1 MSTLQTTNLKH
12 PDAAGNQIT
21 FTSGGDVN
29 FDNGAV
35 YLDSTNN
42 RLGIGTT
49 SPSGSLVVSNSGAAG
64 LEFFPATFE
73 IQAYNRSTSSYGLAR
88 YNAAGH
94 QFAVSGIEK
103 ARIDTSGRLLV
114 GESSSVGPNN
124 NLQLVGTTNDEAT
137 ITCWRSSSDAGSGG
151 LNFIK
156 TRGSV
161 SSPTVASNGD
171 SLGIIRWHAY
181 DGSTWD
187 GRAAQIEAEVD
198 GGVSSGDT
206 PGRLVFS
213 TCADGASSP
222 TEQLRI
228 TNGGFIKG
236 SSAKGLQLNGYYV
249 SLDNTWRDLD
259 DWSTVA
265 NKAGGGSILA
275 LTSNHTG
282 TSSGKISLTHH
293 YIRYNGGIGHTI
305 NVKTQFTVELRT
317 DSGKLQAKGFD
328 SGTGLSTQGYITLIY
343 SDSRQHIDN

>member
-1 MSTLQTTNLKH
+1 MSTLQTTFLKH

-42 RLGIGTT
+42 RLGVGTT
-49 SPSGSLVVSNSGAAG
+49 SPSGALVVSNSGAAG

-94 QFAVSGIEK
+94 QFAVSGIET

-114 GESSSVGPNN
+114 GANSAATSGSLAQYAKLVLRGDTTGSSS
-124 NLQLVGTTNDEAT
+124 A
-137 ITCWRSSSDAGSGG
+137 
-151 LNFIK
+151 
-156 TRGSV
+156 
-161 SSPTVASNGD
+161 
-171 SLGIIRWHAY
+171 GIINLARGAGAASMTSGFSAGNITFSDNAGLEFGDIGFNA
-181 DGSTWD
+181 DGTPS
-187 GRAAQIEAEVD
+187 G
-198 GGVSSGDT
+198 SST
-206 PGRLVFS
+206 PGRFVLKTTAS
-213 TCADGASSP
+213 GATTA
-222 TEQLRI
+222 TERIRI

-259 DWSTVA
+259 DWSTVG

-293 YIRYNGGIGHTI
+293 YIRYNGGLGHSI
-305 NVKTQFTVELRT
+305 QVQTQFPVELRT

-328 SGTGLSTQGYITLIY
+328 SGTGLTTQGYITLIY